1 MGNGSRFDLLIR
13 GGICVTDS
21 TISTGDVGIRE
32 GKIAAVGQLPGAS
45 AETEIDAHGLHIL
58 PGVIDSQ
65 VHFREPGLE
74 HKEDLGTGT
83 AGAALGGVT
92 AVCEMPNTRP
102 STTSAEA
109 LADKVRRGQEK
120 AWTDFAFFMGAAA
133 ENADQLCELEKVPG
147 CCGVK
152 IFMGSSTGNLL
163 VYEDEVLEAVLR
175 SGSRRVAVHAEDE
188 LRLRERRHLVEGE
201 NARVQDH
208 PHWRDHLTALQA
220 TKRLLGLARRVDR
233 LVHVLHITTA
243 EEMQLLARYS
253 DIATVEVTPQH
264 LTLHAPECYDRLGSF
279 AQMNPP
285 IREAHHQKALWEAVR
300 SGTVTVIGSD
310 HAPHTREEK
319 ARPYPRSPSGMPGV
333 QTLLPLML
341 HHVNQGRL
349 ELRRL
354 VELVC
359 HAPAR
364 IYGMQGKGW
373 LAPGFDGDLT
383 LVDMGA
389 RRTLSHGQMATRCG
403 WTPFDGMTVDG
414 WPAATIIRG
423 QIVMRDDELQGQ
435 PMGQPLRFVAPDEA
449 EA

>member
-1 MGNGSRFDLLIR
+1 MSTAGRFDLLIR
-13 GGICVTDS
+13 GGICVLDDT
-21 TISTGDVGIRE
+21 TTQCDVGVRS

-45 AETEIDAHGLHIL
+45 AETVMDARGLHVL

-102 STTSAEA
+102 STTTAEA
-109 LADKVRRGQEK
+109 LAEKVRLGREK

-133 ENADQLCELEKVPG
+133 ENADRLAELETVPG

-163 VYEDEVLEAVLR
+163 VHEDEVLEAVLR
-175 SGSRRVAVHAEDE
+175 SGSRRVAIHAEDE
-188 LRLRERRHLVEGE
+188 FRLRERRHLVEGGD
-201 NARVQDH
+201 ARVHDH
-208 PHWRDHLTALQA
+208 PHWRDSLTALWA
-220 TKRLLGLARRVDR
+220 TKRILSLARKVDR
-233 LVHVLHITTA
+233 LIHVLHITTA
-243 EEMQLLARYS
+243 EEMQLLARYT

-264 LTLHAPECYDRLGSF
+264 LTLHAPDCYERLGSL

-285 IREAHHQKALWEAVR
+285 IREAHHQEALWEAVR
-300 SGTVTVIGSD
+300 SGPVTVIGSD

-319 ARPYPRSPSGMPGV
+319 ARPYPKSPSGMPGV

-349 ELRRL
+349 DLRRL
-354 VELVC
+354 VDLVC

-373 LAPGFDGDLT
+373 LWQVQQLP
-383 LVDMGA
+383 
-389 RRTLSHGQMATRCG
+389 SHGPG
-403 WTPFDGMTVDG
+403 
-414 WPAATIIRG
+414 
-423 QIVMRDDELQGQ
+423 L
-435 PMGQPLRFVAPDEA
+435 L
-449 EA
+449 